1 VYKLQRKIKQTITLV
16 TLSFAFTF
24 FTSCE
29 KVEQQPSL
37 NIRVV
42 NLSQQSIDD
51 LLVYSLTGVS
61 SFGTVDAGGNTS
73 YQPVGE
79 AYSSPA
85 CRFVVNGSSYQVM
98 IRCAN
103 PAPAK
108 ITEGN
113 YSLVINKNSG
123 NEFDVILHRD

>member
-1 VYKLQRKIKQTITLV
+1 VYKLQRKIKQMITLV

-29 KVEQQPSL
+29 KVEQQPTL

-42 NLSQQSIDD
+42 NLSQQGIDD
-51 LLVYSLTGVS
+51 LLVYSLSGVS
-61 SFGTVDAGGNTS
+61 NFGTVDAGGNTG

-79 AYSSPA
+79 AYSTPA
-85 CRFVVNGSSYQVM
+85 CRFAVDGTPYQFM

-103 PAPAK
+103 PSPAK

-113 YSLVINKNSG
+113 YSLVINKKSG
-123 NEFDVILHRD
+123 NEFDVILHKD

>member
-1 VYKLQRKIKQTITLV
+1 VYKLQRKIKQMILLV
-16 TLSFAFTF
+16 TLSFVVPF

-42 NLSQQSIDD
+42 NLSQQSIDE
-51 LLVYSLTGVS
+51 LLVYSLSGES
-61 SFGTVDAGGNTS
+61 NFGTVNAGGNTA
-73 YQPVGE
+73 YQSIGE

-85 CRFVVNGSSYQVM
+85 CRFAVDGTPYQVM

-103 PAPAK
+103 PSPAK

-123 NEFDVILHRD
+123 NEFDVILRKD

>member
-1 VYKLQRKIKQTITLV
+1 VYKLQRKTKQLITLFA
-16 TLSFAFTF
+16 LLFAFTI

-51 LLVYSLTGVS
+51 LQVYSLNGES
-61 SFGTVDAGGNTS
+61 NFGTVNAGGNTG
-73 YQPVGE
+73 YQFVGE

-85 CRFVVNGSSYQVM
+85 CSFEVNGTPYRVM

-103 PAPAK
+103 PSPAK
-108 ITEGN
+108 ITEGY
-113 YSLVINKNSG
+113 YSLVIDKKSG
-123 NEFDVILHRD
+123 SEFDVILHRD